1 MEAELQTA
9 ATTTQTK
16 TKTGL
21 RVSGEARKFA
31 FAVCTLLL
39 LTMCV
44 FWLISN
50 FNTQNIL
57 QQQANSLGQSLAQQ
71 TALQVTEL
79 VLANDM
85 ISMNVVLNQLTENS
99 SVIDATILN
108 IDNGIIAA
116 ASRQQISNSS
126 LLLSEGL
133 YQQYSAPIELED
145 SVAGYVQIR
154 LDTRFI
160 EQGIRTNLIYVL
172 IATALLLIVAATM
185 TITYFQY
192 LVGFPLRLLS
202 YSLSNIRKGKIAT
215 CPEANNNNEMT
226 QTIRQYNSTAE
237 FLAQNTF
244 ISNIAKKLPP
254 HDPIGS
260 TETSEQ
266 DATILCMQI
275 ANYQYLASINPE
287 VRVVD
292 LLNRY
297 YFFADKICQLY
308 NGTVCYSSDGEVA
321 ANFSSVQ
328 DEDERAFYAVCAGQ
342 LFLKLIG
349 NICSMPTSQEQ
360 IPAKFKLAVHS
371 GKAVSGL
378 YSPTTNSMFNLMG
391 KTLDTTW
398 QIVKECPDDSM
409 LISQSTFV
417 LAGGNSRI
425 IKEDF
430 TTMDNDFETS
440 IYLCNTPMDNFDVL
454 VQRQAE
460 QLVAMYD
467 NQ

>member
-1 MEAELQTA
+1 
-9 ATTTQTK
+9 
-16 TKTGL
+16 
-21 RVSGEARKFA
+21 
-31 FAVCTLLL
+31 
-39 LTMCV
+39 MCV

-85 ISMNVVLNQLTENS
+85 ISMNVVLNQLTQNS
-99 SVIDATILN
+99 SIIDAAILN

-116 ASRQQISNSS
+116 ASRQQDPNSS
-126 LLLSEGL
+126 LLLAQGL
-133 YQQYSAPIELED
+133 YQQHNAPIELED

-154 LDTRFI
+154 LDTSYI
-160 EQGIRTNLIYVL
+160 EQGIRSNLMFVL

-185 TITYFQY
+185 TVTYFQY

-226 QTIRQYNSTAE
+226 QAIRQYNNTAE

-244 ISNIAKKLPP
+244 ISNIARKLPP
-254 HDPIGS
+254 HEPIGN
-260 TETSEQ
+260 TEISEQ

-275 ANYQYLASINPE
+275 ANYQYLASVNPE
-287 VRVVD
+287 TRVVD

-308 NGTVCYSSDGEVA
+308 NGTVCFSTDGEIV
-321 ANFSSVQ
+321 ANFASVQ

-342 LFLKLIG
+342 LFLKLLG
-349 NICSMPTSQEQ
+349 NVCSLASTEAQL
-360 IPAKFKLAVHS
+360 PAKFKLTVHS
-371 GKAVSGL
+371 GKAVTGL

-398 QIVKECPDDSM
+398 QILKECPDDSM
-409 LISQSTFV
+409 LISQSAFV

-425 IKEDF
+425 VKEDF
-430 TTMDNDFETS
+430 TTIDNDFETS
-440 IYLCNTPMDNFDVL
+440 IYLCNTPMENFDVL

-467 NQ
+467 SH

>member
-1 MEAELQTA
+1 MEAELQQAEKTP
-9 ATTTQTK
+9 QTK
-16 TKTGL
+16 IKTGL
-21 RVSGEARKFA
+21 KVSGEARKFA

-39 LTMCV
+39 LSMCV

-57 QQQANSLGQSLAQQ
+57 QQQANNLGQSLAQQ

-85 ISMNVVLNQLTENS
+85 ISMNVVLNQLTANS
-99 SVIDATILN
+99 SVIDAAILN
-108 IDNGIIAA
+108 VDNGIIAA
-116 ASRQQISNSS
+116 SSRQQDPNSS
-126 LLLSEGL
+126 LLLAQGL
-133 YQQYSAPIELED
+133 YQQHSAPIELED

-154 LDTRFI
+154 LDTSYI
-160 EQGIRTNLIYVL
+160 EQGIRSNLMFVL
-172 IATALLLIVAATM
+172 IATGLLLIVAATM
-185 TITYFQY
+185 SITYFQY

-202 YSLSNIRKGKIAT
+202 YSLSNIRKGRIAT

-254 HDPIGS
+254 HEPIGS
-260 TETSEQ
+260 AEVAEQ
-266 DATILCMQI
+266 DATILCIQI
-275 ANYQYLASINPE
+275 ANYHYLASVNPE
-287 VRVVD
+287 NTVVD

-297 YFFADKICQLY
+297 YFFADKVCQLY
-308 NGTVCYSSDGEVA
+308 NGIVCFSTDGEIV

-342 LFLKLIG
+342 LFLKLLG
-349 NICSMPTSQEQ
+349 NVCSLPSSQQ
-360 IPAKFKLAVHS
+360 QLPAKFKLAVHS
-371 GKAVSGL
+371 GKAVTGL

-398 QIVKECPDDSM
+398 QILKECPDDSM
-409 LISQSTFV
+409 LISQSTYI
-417 LAGGNSRI
+417 LAGGDSRI
-425 IKEDF
+425 SKEDF
-430 TTMDNDFETS
+430 TTIDNDFETN
-440 IYLCNTPMDNFDVL
+440 IYLCNTPMENFDVL

-460 QLVAMYD
+460 QLVTMYD
-467 NQ
+467 SH